1 MQTTTAAAPPSSC
14 SSSAGA
20 LLPFS
25 TTKSPPLLLGRSSLP
40 KFGRQ
45 WSATTRRSLF
55 LSQYSHSHPHSLPRS
70 AATLSRSTKRDPSPF
85 PFTASTHTSS
95 SSSSAGT
102 TAATAASSIPDSGGG
117 GGAEGDERAASA
129 PVVGT
134 LQLGALLALWYLF
147 NIYFNIYNKQVLKVF
162 PYPITITTF
171 QLAVGTVL
179 ILFMWALNF
188 TGDLWYLIQR
198 YYSLVAILPLAII
211 HTFGNLF
218 TNMSL
223 GKVAVSF
230 THTIKALEPFFTI
243 VLSALFLGEL
253 PTVWVLASLVP
264 IVGGVA
270 LASFTEASFNWLD
283 WILECHGFEP
293 GQSITKC
300 VEQKVM
306 GKKEESL
313 DNINLFSIIT
323 IMSLFLTIPVMLLAE
338 GIKFTPSYMHSA
350 GLNLREIFTRS
361 LLAGLCFHAY
371 QQVRFSSLYRFFFF
385 NLSMS
390 LFCKLEFTCLMY

>member
-179 ILFMWALNF
+179 ILFMWGAKL
-188 TGDLWYLIQR
+188 YR
-198 YYSLVAILPLAII
+198 RPVVSYSKLVAILPLAII

-270 LASFTEASFNWLD
+270 LASFTEASFNW
-283 WILECHGFEP
+283 IGFWSAMASNLAN
-293 GQSITKC
+293 QSRNVLSK
-300 VEQKVM
+300 KVM

-338 GIKFTPSYMHSA
+338 GSESSRDIYQISSCWPLLSCLSTAFLHDIGKSISRHA
-350 GLNLREIFTRS
+350 LCCQLREAGGSYRDISS
-361 LLAGLCFHAY
+361 LLQNSCFT
-371 QQVRFSSLYRFFFF
+371 S
-385 NLSMS
+385 
-390 LFCKLEFTCLMY
+390 